1 MAQFDK
7 SQRNVYTWIAT
18 TALAAPENATET
30 AMDLLDRQDHPMEV
44 IKVQP
49 LRTEALFSCR
59 IQPQNVAT
67 YQKI

>member
-18 TALAAPENATET
+18 TAPAAPENVTGI
-30 AMDLLDRQDHPMEV
+30 AMDQLDHQDHPMEV

-67 YQKI
+67 NQKI